1 MIHERHIQ
9 IKSTLGSTMQP
20 PNNNPAPPQSA
31 FVGSVAQPQHQPFS
45 QPQVQAQPTMMQQMP
60 GTVMMGGG
68 YPKTSAMT
76 ALILS
81 VVSVLFGGICLAIPA
96 LIVANGALAITN
108 QYPGHPDATTAKAAQ
123 IVSWII
129 IGLTLMGFLFLML
142 IIASGGF

>member
-1 MIHERHIQ
+1 
-9 IKSTLGSTMQP
+9 MQP

-45 QPQVQAQPTMMQQMP
+45 QPQVQAQPQVTQFTQPQLVGQPTMMQQMP

-68 YPKTSAMT
+68 YPQTSALT

-81 VVSVLFGGICLAIPA
+81 VVGLLFGGICLAIPA

-108 QYPGHPDATTAKAAQ
+108 QFPGHPDASTAKAAQ
-123 IVSWII
+123 VISWITI
-129 IGLTLMGFLFLML
+129 AITLLGFLAIMAL
-142 IIASGGF
+142 IASGSYL